1 AGLAA
6 GFAGVGSGFTANII
20 VSNTDAVLSGISAEV
35 MSSLNTT
42 VTVTPVDNYYF
53 MLTSV
58 FLLSIAGAL
67 ITGKVVEPRLG
78 EYKGNVNKE
87 FEPVKPI
94 EKRALRNAAFAAV
107 AYVGLLLLVLF
118 LPESPLR
125 GEDGSIIPSP
135 FLAGIVPIILCSSKP
150 LVITS
155 GLTKKKLKVHVL
167 SLN

>member
-1 AGLAA
+1 LQYLITSMVDNLVAFKPLGFVVTLMLGSGLANNVGILEMFINSKILIASRSLVNYAVIFTGMLGKLPADAAYISVTSFAAMFLYNIGRHPLAGLAA

-67 ITGKVVEPRLG
+67 ITG
-78 EYKGNVNKE
+78 
-87 FEPVKPI
+87 
-94 EKRALRNAAFAAV
+94 
-107 AYVGLLLLVLF
+107 
-118 LPESPLR
+118 
-125 GEDGSIIPSP
+125 
-135 FLAGIVPIILCSSKP
+135 
-150 LVITS
+150 
-155 GLTKKKLKVHVL
+155 
-167 SLN
+167 